1 VLVEVVTGPK
11 ADWRQAA
18 TGRSSAEW
26 RMAPG
31 FGSLHGR
38 WLALL
43 ADGGLGSTES
53 LHTQT
58 ASSVA
63 DATVVNGVAE
73 AQRGRGTEQWQRVR
87 WGRPNWRGSVLS
99 RCPPRGTCKLQTN
112 FQYFTAFSNY
122 QTKSNLH
129 NMKRALPEF
138 QKKFQTLHGDRVLQ
152 KEQLSCLAHLPNPSR
167 F

>member
-1 VLVEVVTGPK
+1 LGFIEEQGTLTVLVEVVTGPK

-26 RMAPG
+26 RMALG

-58 ASSVA
+58 ASSMA
-63 DATVVNGVAE
+63 DATTVNGVAE
-73 AQRGRGTEQWQRVR
+73 AQRG
-87 WGRPNWRGSVLS
+87 
-99 RCPPRGTCKLQTN
+99 
-112 FQYFTAFSNY
+112 
-122 QTKSNLH
+122 
-129 NMKRALPEF
+129 
-138 QKKFQTLHGDRVLQ
+138 
-152 KEQLSCLAHLPNPSR
+152 
-167 F
+167 